1 MPVMLFNLRSVPE
14 DEAEEIRALLS
25 KNNIDYYETPAGRWG
40 ISVEAIWLK
49 DESLLDTSKQLIQGY
64 QQQRSQRIRQEFKEL
79 KQQGKLES
87 FWQRIINR
95 PVQTISYIAII
106 LTIIYLVTMPFVKL
120 ALK

>member
-106 LTIIYLVTMPFVKL
+106 LVIIYLVTMPFVKL